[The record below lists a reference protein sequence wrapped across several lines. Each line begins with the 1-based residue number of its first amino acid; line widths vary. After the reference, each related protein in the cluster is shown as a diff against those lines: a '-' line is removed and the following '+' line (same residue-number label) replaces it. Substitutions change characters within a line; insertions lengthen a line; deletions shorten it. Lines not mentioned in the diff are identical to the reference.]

1 MSKPMFTTLAS
12 VVALAACVQ
21 AAEAQS
27 AQPGA
32 GEQATLPPVIVKQ
45 KKDAEAAPAARR
57 SKPQSSAPSDDGDAP
72 PQKPKKTT
80 DAPPP
85 WTAPSTSAA
94 VAAGDGKPQ
103 TQAGAGATG
112 LAVPEASTTLTGA
125 RITDLL
131 ATTSNTAELLRQA
144 PGVSIYQA
152 GGVSGLPAINGLADD
167 RVKILLSGMAVTS
180 ACANH
185 MNPPLS
191 YTDPANVGAIE
202 VVGGVTPVSK
212 GGDSI
217 AGTII
222 VEPAAPRFA
231 APGEGTRLS
240 GSASAFYRSN
250 GQGIVTSATG
260 EAATENF
267 SMSYTGAWTRAD
279 QYKDGNG
286 HTVTSTEYEAANH
299 AVRLAMRDGGNLFIV
314 QGGVQYMPYQ
324 GFVNQR
330 MDLTD
335 NHAQYINTR
344 WVGRYGWGVIDARAF
359 AQHTS
364 HEMNFLAD
372 KKYNTTPPRN
382 MPMLTEGHD
391 IGYSIKADIPVS
403 ASDLIRVGNELHRQT
418 LDDWWP
424 ATMMMVGMMGP
435 NTYVTINDGER
446 TRLGTFLEWERKW
459 TRAWTTL
466 LGVRN
471 DVVWMDTGDVQ
482 GYNTATMG
490 MAAVYK
496 ADADWF
502 NARDHARTDV
512 NFDATALV
520 RFAPDL
526 NSTYEAGYARKTR
539 SPNFY
544 ERYAWSG
551 HYAPAITPQMAMNM
565 IGWFGDGNGYTGN
578 LDLKP
583 EVAHTISL
591 TTGWHDGA
599 RKDWGLKITPYFTYV
614 KDFIGVR
621 KIGNSVGAAHV
632 GFVDL
637 QFVNHDAA
645 LYGANVEGTMPL
657 HSSPA
662 FGRFALTGVAGYVHG
677 ENADTHVSLYHMM
690 PLHGTVALT
699 HQLGGWTS
707 AVEVKMVAGK
717 RNVDTVRNELETG
730 AYALVNLRTSYEA
743 GSFRFDLGV
752 ENVLDSYYE
761 DPLGGHYLEP
771 TMRPGAARVDKGN
784 VPGQGRSFNAG
795 VTVRF

>member
-1 MSKPMFTTLAS
+1 MTKPIFATLAS
-12 VVALAACVQ
+12 VVALTACAQAVQ
-21 AAEAQS
+21 AQSTQQGSGAQS
-27 AQPGA
+27 
-32 GEQATLPPVIVKQ
+32 TLPPVVVKQ
-45 KKDAEAAPAARR
+45 KKDAASTAAPKK
-57 SKPQSSAPSDDGDAP
+57 SKPQSSASSSDSGDSPKAKPAKKASAP
-72 PQKPKKTT
+72 QS
-80 DAPPP
+80 APPP
-85 WTAPSTSAA
+85 SGAPEA
-94 VAAGDGKPQ
+94 VEVKPL
-103 TQAGAGATG
+103 TQAGAAATG
-112 LAVPEASTTLTGA
+112 LAVPESTTTITGA
-125 RITDLL
+125 AIADQRP
-131 ATTSNTAELLRQA
+131 ATSNTAQLLTQA

-152 GGVSGLPAINGLADD
+152 GGVSGLPVINGLNDD

-191 YTDPANVGAIE
+191 YADPANVGAIE

-250 GQGIVTSATG
+250 GHGIATSATG

-286 HTVTSTEYEAANH
+286 NTVTSTEYEAANH

-330 MDLTD
+330 MDLID
-335 NHAQYINTR
+335 NHAQFINTR
-344 WVGRYGWGVIDARAF
+344 WVGRYGWGVIDARFF

-364 HEMNFLAD
+364 HEMNFLED
-372 KKYNTTPPRN
+372 KKFNTTPARN
-382 MPMLTEGHD
+382 MPMRTEGHD

-403 ASDLIRVGNELHRQT
+403 SSDLIRVGNELHRQT

-446 TRLGTFLEWERKW
+446 TRLGTFLEWEKKW

-466 LGVRN
+466 VGVRN

-482 GYNTATMG
+482 GYNNSPMS
-490 MAAVYK
+490 VYV
-496 ADADWF
+496 ADANAF
-502 NARDHARTDV
+502 NAREHARTDV

-520 RFAPDL
+520 RFEPDL

-544 ERYAWSG
+544 ERYAWSRKYNG
-551 HYAPAITPQMAMNM
+551 TPMGTAQMAMNM

-578 LDLKP
+578 LDLNP
-583 EVAHTISL
+583 EVAHTISF

-614 KDFIGVR
+614 EDFIGVR
-621 KIGNSVGAAHV
+621 KIGNSVGAAHA

-637 QFVNHDAA
+637 QFANHDAV
-645 LYGANVEGTMPL
+645 LYGANAEGFMPL
-657 HSSPA
+657 LTSPA
-662 FGRFALTGVAGYVHG
+662 FGRFMLTGVAGYVHG

-690 PLHGTVALT
+690 PLHGTLALT
-699 HQLGGWTS
+699 HQIGGWSS
-707 AVEVKMVAGK
+707 AIEVKMVAGK
-717 RNVDTVRNELETG
+717 HNVDTVREELKTG
-730 AYALVNLRTSYEA
+730 AYALVNLRTRYEV
-743 GSFRFDLGV
+743 GNFRFDLGV
-752 ENVLDSYYE
+752 ENLLDSYYE

-784 VPGQGRSFNAG
+784 VPGMGRSFNAG
-795 VTVRF
+795 VTVKF